1 MLDRIFRSPKVVARL
16 RNGPLAEILEGFAGY
31 LSLRGNA
38 RITIQEYV
46 RSAAH
51 LAHWLS
57 VEAIPPKK
65 LAQETVDR
73 FLDEHV
79 PRCRCV
85 VTIGSVHHARFA
97 LGHLLCFLR
106 DTGQIP
112 PAPKGSPS
120 AVDLAI
126 AEYEGHLVG
135 TRGAMPQT
143 CRWYLRYVREFLG
156 SSGVLRRGLAGLGVG
171 QVMDFVATRARQ
183 CKPGTAKL
191 VATALRSFLR
201 FEQMRGRCD
210 ARSAQA
216 VPTIPRWRLG
226 QIPKTLTEE
235 QTRTLLGSF
244 DHSTAIGKR
253 DYAMAIC
260 LVRLALRA
268 GEVAQLSLDDIDWR
282 GGTLKIAMSKS
293 RRASLLPLP
302 SQVGQAIVAYLRGG
316 RPATTE
322 RRIFVCHGFP
332 VGRSINSGVV
342 RSAIRR
348 AFERARVAVPSKGT
362 HALRHTAAT
371 AMVRAG
377 ASMKEVADILGHRS
391 INTTA
396 IYAKVDLPRLRAVAL
411 PFPKVLP

>member
-1 MLDRIFRSPKVVARL
+1 
-16 RNGPLAEILEGFAGY
+16 
-31 LSLRGNA
+31 
-38 RITIQEYV
+38 
-46 RSAAH
+46 
-51 LAHWLS
+51 
-57 VEAIPPKK
+57 
-65 LAQETVDR
+65 
-73 FLDEHV
+73 
-79 PRCRCV
+79 
-85 VTIGSVHHARFA
+85 
-97 LGHLLCFLR
+97 
-106 DTGQIP
+106 
-112 PAPKGSPS
+112 
-120 AVDLAI
+120 
-126 AEYEGHLVG
+126 
-135 TRGAMPQT
+135 
-143 CRWYLRYVREFLG
+143 
-156 SSGVLRRGLAGLGVG
+156 
-171 QVMDFVATRARQ
+171 MDFVATRARW

-201 FEQMRGRCD
+201 FEQMCGRCD
-210 ARSAQA
+210 AKLAQA

-244 DHSTAIGKR
+244 DRSTGIGKR

-268 GEVAQLSLDDIDWR
+268 GEVAQLSLSDIDWR
-282 GGTLKIAMSKS
+282 AGTLKIATSKS

-302 SQVGQAIVAYLRGG
+302 SQVGRAIVAYLRGG

-332 VGRSINSGVV
+332 VGGSINSGVV

-348 AFERARVAVPSKGT
+348 AFDRARVAVPSKGT

-371 AMVRAG
+371 GMIRAG
-377 ASMKEVADILGHRS
+377 VTIKEVADILGHRS

-396 IYAKVDLPRLRAVAL
+396 IYAKVDLPRLRTVAL